1 MKKPFIT
8 TVSRRNS
15 VAKRRSEPQLRRGRS
30 SNTGVRSRPKEGFIS
45 VIIPTWRE
53 SKVLNLCLSSLLA
66 QDYPQDKFE
75 IILVSKEN
83 LAIKNKKTKVIKI
96 EKKLNHAEARNIG
109 VSKSQ
114 GEIIAFCDDDC
125 ILPKNWLST
134 AADYFIDK
142 KADLIGGPV
151 LPPPKTPFNYRLAG
165 YLAGSRF
172 TVGYAASKFRD
183 VLPEKEANEADLI
196 LANTFIK
203 REAFKKFGGFD
214 KDQVPCEENF
224 LYAKL
229 KKNGY
234 KLLYSPKLACVHPAK
249 PIFLPWAKKIY
260 FYATGRG
267 QLIIRAPE
275 TFHPQYLVPS
285 SFILFLPFL
294 TALSLFSL
302 LAFSYLLAIILVY
315 SVLSLGN
322 ALYIYLKY
330 ERSLLIFIVAPI
342 ATFVVHVSYGLG
354 FLNGLIRYLLG
365 KREAVKMP
373 SKD

>member
-1 MKKPFIT
+1 MNKP
-8 TVSRRNS
+8 
-15 VAKRRSEPQLRRGRS
+15 
-30 SNTGVRSRPKEGFIS
+30 FIS

-53 SKVLNLCLSSLLA
+53 SKVLNSCLDSLLA
-66 QDYPQDKFE
+66 QNYPLDKFE
-75 IILVSKEN
+75 IVLVSKEDLFVDQAN
-83 LAIKNKKTKVIKI
+83 TKVVKI
-96 EKKLNHAEARNIG
+96 GKDINHAQARNIG
-109 VSKSQ
+109 VTRARGK
-114 GEIIAFCDDDC
+114 IIAFCDDDC
-125 ILPKNWLST
+125 ILPKNWLSV
-134 AADYFIDK
+134 AANYFINK

-151 LPPPKTPFNYRLAG
+151 LPPQNSPFRYRVAG

-203 REAFKKFGGFD
+203 REAFKEFGGFD

-229 KKNGY
+229 KNNGY
-234 KLLYSPKLACVHPAK
+234 KLLYSPKIACVHPAK
-249 PIFLPWAKKIY
+249 PIFLPWAKKIF

-275 TFHPQYLVPS
+275 TFHPQYFIPS
-285 SFILFLPFL
+285 SFIFSLFFL
-294 TALSLFSL
+294 AVLSPFSL
-302 LAFSYLLAIILVY
+302 LAYSYLLAIILVY

>member
-1 MKKPFIT
+1 MKKPFISI
-8 TVSRRNS
+8 V
-15 VAKRRSEPQLRRGRS
+15 
-30 SNTGVRSRPKEGFIS
+30 
-45 VIIPTWRE
+45 IPTWRE
-53 SKVLNLCLSSLLA
+53 SEVLNRCLSSLMA

-75 IILVSKEN
+75 IIVVSKDN
-83 LAIKNKKTKVIKI
+83 LVIKNKKTKVIKI
-96 EKKLNHAEARNIG
+96 EKNLNHAEMRNIG
-109 VSKSQ
+109 VSKSRR
-114 GEIIAFCDDDC
+114 EIIAFCDDDC
-125 ILPKNWLST
+125 VLPKNWLS
-134 AADYFIDK
+134 AGASYFIDK

-151 LPPPKTPFNYRLAG
+151 IPPQNTPFNYRLAG

-203 REAFKKFGGFD
+203 RKVFKEFGGFD

-229 KKNGY
+229 KNNGY

-249 PIFLPWAKKIY
+249 PIFLPLAKKIY

-275 TFHPQYLVPS
+275 TFHPQYFIPS
-285 SFILFLPFL
+285 SFIF
-294 TALSLFSL
+294 SLFFLAVLSPLSL
-302 LAFSYLLAIILVY
+302 LASSYLLAIILVY
-315 SVLSLGN
+315 SVLNLGN

-330 ERSLLIFIVAPI
+330 ERNPLFFIAAPM
-342 ATFVVHVSYGLG
+342 ATFIVHVSYGLG

-373 SKD
+373 SKY